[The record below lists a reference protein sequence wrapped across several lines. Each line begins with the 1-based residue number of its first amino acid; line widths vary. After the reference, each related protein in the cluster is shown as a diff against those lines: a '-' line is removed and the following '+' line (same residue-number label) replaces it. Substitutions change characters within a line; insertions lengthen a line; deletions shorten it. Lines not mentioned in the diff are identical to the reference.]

1 MELWRLADSRPME
14 ERENPLTPESGRKTA
29 VKERAR
35 DNQVDGVLQ
44 NYLDQLLVVATETRP
59 KSTTDVLTE
68 TVSETITTDTPEI
81 ETLKIQA
88 ATATKPTQPATP
100 TITMPATE
108 VDVASTVTA
117 PAVASTIEPTVEVAA
132 ESTVTPAITPSM
144 APPVAPPANPALSW
158 DSPQGV
164 ECLLFKVAGLK
175 LAIPLSRLGGVHPA
189 VDKVTP
195 LIRQA
200 PWTLGVWKA
209 EQGSTT
215 VVDSAQ
221 LIMPERGVSLA
232 EQGYQ
237 YLIQLGQAPWA
248 LACQDVCDTIT
259 LVSESIKWRGDTSR
273 RPWLAGT
280 VISEMCA
287 LLDVPALIS
296 LLEDKK
302 MAS

>member
-1 MELWRLADSRPME
+1 MADSRPME
-14 ERENPLTPESGRKTA
+14 ERENPLAPESGRKTA

-59 KSTTDVLTE
+59 KSTTDVPIE
-68 TVSETITTDTPEI
+68 AVSKTITTDTLKI
-81 ETLKIQA
+81 ETLQEE
-88 ATATKPTQPATP
+88 TEPATKPIQTATP
-100 TITMPATE
+100 TITIPATE
-108 VDVASTVTA
+108 VDVTSTVTVPA
-117 PAVASTIEPTVEVAA
+117 PTFEPTVEPTVEVAA
-132 ESTVTPAITPSM
+132 ESIVTPAITPSM

-209 EQGSTT
+209 EQGSIT

>member
-1 MELWRLADSRPME
+1 
-14 ERENPLTPESGRKTA
+14 
-29 VKERAR
+29 V
-35 DNQVDGVLQ
+35 
-44 NYLDQLLVVATETRP
+44 
-59 KSTTDVLTE
+59 
-68 TVSETITTDTPEI
+68 TVP
-81 ETLKIQA
+81 A
-88 ATATKPTQPATP
+88 PTF
-100 TITMPATE
+100 
-108 VDVASTVTA
+108 
-117 PAVASTIEPTVEVAA
+117 EPTVEVAA
-132 ESTVTPAITPSM
+132 ESIVTPAITPSM

-209 EQGSTT
+209 EQGSIT

>member
-1 MELWRLADSRPME
+1 MADSRPME

-175 LAIPLSRLGGVHPA
+175 LAIPLSRLGGVHSA

-209 EQGSTT
+209 EQGSIT

>member
-1 MELWRLADSRPME
+1 MADSRPME

-209 EQGSTT
+209 EQGSIT